1 MPLKS
6 GLMICLNLILILLTH
21 KDFNFLMT
29 TKTLQ
34 TLICLTQ
41 IPTIFYNVR
50 IRSHQMLTTCVV
62 QLAQVS
68 MKHLFPATSSST
80 SILMI

>member
-6 GLMICLNLILILLTH
+6 GLMICHNMILILLTH
-21 KDFNFLMT
+21 KDFNSQMI
-29 TKTLQ
+29 TKTFQ
-34 TLICLTQ
+34 ISICLTQ

-62 QLAQVS
+62 QLAQVN
-68 MKHLFPATSSST
+68 MKHLFPATSSLT
-80 SILMI
+80 SI